1 MTLELDHVG
10 IGEEPGA
17 PLPVVSAVAAPGH
30 PGVVA
35 VETEQAP
42 VLASLVA
49 GGRMRPDTGRV
60 LLDGREDP
68 AALRRTFALVDTPGV
83 AEPFPV
89 MSLREELAFA
99 GQRPSRAHVDTVLD
113 ELGMQHLA
121 DTHVQRV
128 PTEVRVRLLVELAL
142 LRDGVTGVVLTS
154 PERHGGA
161 VAEWFAVVREVARRG
176 VTVVL
181 VTSKAAADAVEAL
194 LDTVDAT
201 ATGVPAADAADE
213 TGAPTDGGTAAP
225 AAPAATD
232 AAGRGPVPTRGAPA
246 PTEGP
251 ADATPDGRGEPRLPS
266 DTDPEAPATVPTEA
280 PA

>member
-10 IGEEPGA
+10 IGDEPGA
-17 PLPVVSAVAAPGH
+17 ALPVVSAVAGPGH

-60 LLDGREDP
+60 LLDGHED
-68 AALRRTFALVDTPGV
+68 AAAVRRAVALVDTPGV

-89 MSLREELAFA
+89 MTLTQIVREELAFA

-113 ELGMQHLA
+113 ELGLRQHA
-121 DTHVQRV
+121 DTPVQRV

-142 LRDGVTGVVLTS
+142 LRNGVTGIVLTT

-161 VAEWFAVVREVARRG
+161 VEDWFTVVRDVARRG

-181 VTSKAAADAVEAL
+181 VTSKAAAATVERL
-194 LDTVDAT
+194 LDTVQTEGPDDAT
-201 ATGVPAADAADE
+201 
-213 TGAPTDGGTAAP
+213 PTDG
-225 AAPAATD
+225 
-232 AAGRGPVPTRGAPA
+232 
-246 PTEGP
+246 
-251 ADATPDGRGEPRLPS
+251 GEPRLPS
-266 DTDPEAPATVPTEA
+266 GPSDPASPATVPTEA

>member
-17 PLPVVSAVAAPGH
+17 ALPLVSAVAAPGR

-49 GGRMRPDTGRV
+49 GGRMRPETGRV
-60 LLDGREDP
+60 LLDGHED
-68 AALRRTFALVDTPGV
+68 AAAIRKAFALVDTPGV

-89 MSLREELAFA
+89 MSVRKIVREELAFA
-99 GQRPSRAHVDTVLD
+99 GRRPSRQHVDTVLD
-113 ELGMQHLA
+113 ELGLREYA

-128 PTEVRVRLLVELAL
+128 PTDVRVRLLAELAL
-142 LRDGVTGVVLTS
+142 LRDGVTGLVITS

-161 VAEWFAVVREVARRG
+161 VEGWFAVVRDVARRG

-181 VTSKAAADAVEAL
+181 VTSKAAAATVEHL
-194 LDTVDAT
+194 LDTIEPIDT
-201 ATGVPAADAADE
+201 TQ
-213 TGAPTDGGTAAP
+213 
-225 AAPAATD
+225 
-232 AAGRGPVPTRGAPA
+232 
-246 PTEGP
+246 TEGP
-251 ADATPDGRGEPRLPS
+251 EDATRTDGDNPRLQAGPTTVTEES
-266 DTDPEAPATVPTEA
+266 ATVPTEA
-280 PA
+280 TP

>member
-17 PLPVVSAVAAPGH
+17 ALPVVSAVAAPGH

-42 VLASLVA
+42 VLASLIA

-60 LLDGREDP
+60 LLDGHED
-68 AALRRTFALVDTPGV
+68 AAAVRAAVALVDTPGV

-89 MSLREELAFA
+89 TTVRRIVREELAFA
-99 GQRPSRAHVDTVLD
+99 SRRPSRAHVDTVLD
-113 ELGMQHLA
+113 ELGLRQWA
-121 DTHVQRV
+121 DTAVQRV
-128 PTEVRVRLLVELAL
+128 PTDVRVRLLVELAL

-161 VAEWFAVVREVARRG
+161 VGDWFAVVREVARRG

-181 VTSKAAADAVEAL
+181 VTSKAAAETVEQL
-194 LDTVDAT
+194 LDTIQTEGPEDVT
-201 ATGVPAADAADE
+201 R
-213 TGAPTDGGTAAP
+213 TDGG
-225 AAPAATD
+225 D
-232 AAGRGPVPTRGAPA
+232 S
-246 PTEGP
+246 
-251 ADATPDGRGEPRLPS
+251 RLPS
-266 DTDPEAPATVPTEA
+266 DPEAPATVPTEA

>member
-17 PLPVVSAVAAPGH
+17 ALPVVSAVAAPGH

-60 LLDGREDP
+60 LLDGHED
-68 AALRRTFALVDTPGV
+68 AAAVRAAVALVDTPGV

-89 MSLREELAFA
+89 TTLRRIVREELAFA
-99 GQRPSRAHVDTVLD
+99 SRRPSRAHVDTVLD
-113 ELGMQHLA
+113 ELGLRQWA
-121 DTHVQRV
+121 DTAVQRV
-128 PTEVRVRLLVELAL
+128 PTDVRVRLLVELAL

-161 VAEWFAVVREVARRG
+161 VGDWFAVVREVARRG

-181 VTSKAAADAVEAL
+181 VTSKAAAETVAQL
-194 LDTVDAT
+194 L
-201 ATGVPAADAADE
+201 E
-213 TGAPTDGGTAAP
+213 TIQTEGPEDVTRTDGG
-225 AAPAATD
+225 D
-232 AAGRGPVPTRGAPA
+232 S
-246 PTEGP
+246 
-251 ADATPDGRGEPRLPS
+251 RLPS
-266 DTDPEAPATVPTEA
+266 DPEAPATVPTEA

>member
-17 PLPVVSAVAAPGH
+17 ALPVVSAVAAPGR

-49 GGRMRPDTGRV
+49 GGRMQVDTGRV
-60 LLDGREDP
+60 LFDGHEDP
-68 AALRRTFALVDTPGV
+68 AAVRRAFALVDTPGV

-89 MSLREELAFA
+89 MTLRRIVREELAFA
-99 GQRPSRAHVDTVLD
+99 GQRPSREHVDTVLD
-113 ELGMQHLA
+113 ELGLAAWA

-128 PTEVRVRLLVELAL
+128 PTAVRIRLLVELAL
-142 LRDGVTGVVLTS
+142 LRDGVTGLVVTS

-161 VAEWFAVVREVARRG
+161 VEDWFAVVRDVARRG

-181 VTSKAAADAVEAL
+181 VTSKAAAATVETL
-194 LDTVDAT
+194 LDSV
-201 ATGVPAADAADE
+201 GEPSSGE
-213 TGAPTDGGTAAP
+213 
-225 AAPAATD
+225 
-232 AAGRGPVPTRGAPA
+232 PA
-246 PTEGP
+246 PTGRTATTQTEGP
-251 ADATPDGRGEPRLPS
+251 DDATRTDGADPRLP
-266 DTDPEAPATVPTEA
+266 TAPEAPATVPTEA

>member
-17 PLPVVSAVAAPGH
+17 ALPVVSAVAAPGH
-30 PGVVA
+30 PGVLA

-60 LLDGREDP
+60 LLDGHED
-68 AALRRTFALVDTPGV
+68 AAAVRASVALVDTPGV

-89 MSLREELAFA
+89 TTVRRIVREELAFA
-99 GQRPSRAHVDTVLD
+99 SRRPSRAHVDTVLD
-113 ELGMQHLA
+113 ELGLRQWA
-121 DTHVQRV
+121 DTAVQRV
-128 PTEVRVRLLVELAL
+128 PTDVRVRLLVELAL

-161 VAEWFAVVREVARRG
+161 VGDWFAVVREVARRG

-181 VTSKAAADAVEAL
+181 VTSKAAAETVEQL
-194 LDTVDAT
+194 LDTIRTEGPEDAT
-201 ATGVPAADAADE
+201 R
-213 TGAPTDGGTAAP
+213 TDGG
-225 AAPAATD
+225 D
-232 AAGRGPVPTRGAPA
+232 
-246 PTEGP
+246 
-251 ADATPDGRGEPRLPS
+251 PRLPS
-266 DTDPEAPATVPTEA
+266 DPEAPATVPTEA